1 MNIHFKHDQVLYV
14 QGGLGRLH
22 RVTAVFNDVDAANA
36 YMATAPGE
44 AVIAVFDPAI
54 FLADTS
60 DHGFP
65 LMDSKPLPRLP

>member
-1 MNIHFKHDQVLYV
+1 MNIHLNPDQVLYV

-22 RVTAVFNDVDAANA
+22 RVAAIFSKVDAANT

-54 FLADTS
+54 FLARTD
-60 DHGFP
+60 DNGFP
-65 LMDSKPLPRLP
+65 LLRLP

>member
-1 MNIHFKHDQVLYV
+1 
-14 QGGLGRLH
+14 
-22 RVTAVFNDVDAANA
+22 
-36 YMATAPGE
+36 MATAPGE